1 MEKIPYI
8 VKKRMR
14 LEGIRGRVNLPYGT
28 EVEAVD
34 GMIIH
39 KGAAVCAVIDRMNVI
54 IQAQAMEL
62 AQFGALAH
70 EEEIA
75 AVRRQYA
82 RAVGEGVGP

>member
-1 MEKIPYI
+1 MTAMDSTKVIAD
-8 VKKRMR
+8 
-14 LEGIRGRVNLPYGT
+14 L
-28 EVEAVD
+28 
-34 GMIIH
+34 
-39 KGAAVCAVIDRMNVI
+39 CAVIDRMNVI

-75 AVRRQYA
+75 AVRRQSA